1 MTYQK
6 EGSHGECKLINIVM
20 RDLLTLLEEKNRPQ
34 DIGIIPL
41 NFEIKDISPVLSKD
55 SIDLHYEKL
64 AKGYA
69 TRYNKGEGD
78 KDFNYAGAFL
88 HNTYFPQFR
97 EVRDNNPPNGP
108 MFGFINKHHGSYADL
123 KDNFEEVAMKI
134 QGSGWVYLAHD
145 GKIKTIKNHE
155 VRDDILLLID
165 WWEHAWILDYGTDK
179 KKYLKEIW
187 KIINWNVINTRW
199 GKSL

>member
-1 MTYQK
+1 
-6 EGSHGECKLINIVM
+6 M
-20 RDLLTLLEEKNRPQ
+20 REYLTLLEEKSKPL
-34 DIGIIPL
+34 DIEIIPL
-41 NFEIKDISPVLSKD
+41 NFTESEVSPVMSQDTL
-55 SIDLHYEKL
+55 DLHYEKL

-69 TRYNKGEGD
+69 KRYNNNEGD

-88 HNTYFPQFR
+88 HNTWFPQFR
-97 EVRDNNPPNGP
+97 EVRKNNLPNGP
-108 MFGFINKHHGSYADL
+108 MLGFINKHFGSYD
-123 KDNFEEVAMKI
+123 KFKSEFEETAMKI
-134 QGSGWVYLAHD
+134 QGSGWAYLAHN

-155 VRDDILLLID
+155 VRDDILLLLD

-179 KKYLKEIW
+179 KKYLKEQW